1 MSTLFRFRAPFAL
14 ALQTL
19 ILIGVLAACGQAAPA
34 SQPDSLAPAGQAA
47 GEPLLLGVSGP
58 LTGNNAQYGAQWQK
72 GFDLALDELNAAGG
86 VRGRPL
92 AYIFEDSQSDPK
104 QSVVVA
110 QKFIADER
118 ILVELGDFASPASMA
133 ASPIYERAGLVQF
146 GFTNSHPDF
155 TKGGLYTWSNSISQT
170 DAAPLHADFVADLG
184 LKRVALLHLNTDWG
198 KTTYDLTVQ
207 RLAERGVEVVAV
219 EAYLPEEKDFRTA
232 LTTIKNANPDG
243 IVFVSYYTDA
253 ALLAQQIRSLGITVP
268 IVANGSNHSPKFL
281 ELGGG
286 AVEGVYL
293 SSNFSPD
300 DPRPEV
306 QSYLQKFREKY
317 GEESDYFAAH
327 AYDTIKLIA
336 AAIELG
342 GPERAAIRDALGQV
356 KDVPSVVYGSV
367 TFDSE
372 TRRVA
377 APRDARLVIKDGSF
391 VLWDGTPVVAAR

>member
-1 MSTLFRFRAPFAL
+1 MRQIFRFRSLIAL

-19 ILIGVLAACGQAAPA
+19 VFAVVVAACGAPA
-34 SQPDSLAPAGQAA
+34 AQQN
-47 GEPLLLGVSGP
+47 EPLLIGVSGP
-58 LTGNNAQYGAQWQK
+58 LTGNNAQYGAQWKK
-72 GFDLALDELNAAGG
+72 GFDLALDEINAAGG

-92 AYIFEDSQSDPK
+92 AYTFEDSQSDPK

-110 QKFIADER
+110 QKFVADPR

-155 TKGGLYTWSNSISQT
+155 TKGGQYTWSNSISQT

-198 KTTYDLTVQ
+198 KTTYDLTAR

-232 LTTIKNANPDG
+232 LTNIKNADPDG
-243 IVFVSYYTDA
+243 IVLVSYYTDA
-253 ALLAQQIRSLGITVP
+253 ALLAQQIRALGIGVP

-281 ELGGG
+281 ELGGT

-306 QSYLQKFREKY
+306 QSYLQTFREKY

-327 AYDTIKLIA
+327 AYDTMKLIA

-342 GPERAAIRDALGQV
+342 GPDRKAIRDALGQL
-356 KDVPSVVYGSV
+356 KDVPSVVYGKV
-367 TFDSE
+367 TFDPE
-372 TRRVA
+372 TRRVQ
-377 APRDARLVIKDGSF
+377 APKDARLVVRDGKF
-391 VLWDGTPVVAAR
+391 TLWDGTPAVASR

>member
-1 MSTLFRFRAPFAL
+1 MRLIFRARSLIAL
-14 ALQTL
+14 ALQL
-19 ILIGVLAACGQAAPA
+19 VAIAIVLAACAAPGQQAAA
-34 SQPDSLAPAGQAA
+34 DD
-47 GEPLLLGVSGP
+47 PLLIGVSGP
-58 LTGNNAQYGAQWQK
+58 ITGNNAQYGAQWQK
-72 GFDLALDELNAAGG
+72 GFDLALDEINAAGG

-92 AYIFEDSQSDPK
+92 AYVFEDSQSDPK

-110 QKFIADER
+110 QKFVADER

-155 TKGGLYTWSNSISQT
+155 TKGGLFTWSNSISQN
-170 DAAPLHADFVADLG
+170 DAAPLHADYVADLG
-184 LKRVALLHLNTDWG
+184 LKRVAVLHLNTDWG
-198 KTTYDLTVQ
+198 KTTYDLTAQ
-207 RLAERGVEVVAV
+207 RLVERGVEVVAT
-219 EAYLPEEKDFRTA
+219 EAYLPDEKDFRTA
-232 LTTIKNANPDG
+232 LTNIRNAHPDG

-253 ALLAQQIRSLGITVP
+253 ALLAQQIRALGITVP

-281 ELGGG
+281 ELGGT
-286 AVEGVYL
+286 AVDGVYL

-327 AYDTIKLIA
+327 AYDTMKLIA

-342 GPERAAIRDALGQV
+342 GPERTAIRDALGQL
-356 KDVPSVVYGSV
+356 KDVPSVVYGTVS
-367 TFDSE
+367 FNSE
-372 TRRVA
+372 TRRVES
-377 APRDARLVIKDGSF
+377 PRDARLVVRDGAF
-391 VLWDGTPVVAAR
+391 KLWDGTPVASR

>member
-1 MSTLFRFRAPFAL
+1 MRLIFRAEASPRLAARSLVAL
-14 ALQTL
+14 ALQL
-19 ILIGVLAACGQAAPA
+19 IIFALVLAACAAPGQQA
-34 SQPDSLAPAGQAA
+34 SAD
-47 GEPLLLGVSGP
+47 EPLLIGVSGP

-72 GFDLALDELNAAGG
+72 GFDLALDEINGAGG

-92 AYIFEDSQSDPK
+92 AYVFEDSQSDPK

-118 ILVELGDFASPASMA
+118 ILVELGDFSSPASMA

-155 TKGGLYTWSNSISQT
+155 TKGGLYTWSNSISQD
-170 DAAPLHADFVADLG
+170 DAGPLHADYVADLG
-184 LKRVALLHLNTDWG
+184 LKRVAVLHLNTDWG
-198 KTTYDLTVQ
+198 KTTYDLTAQ
-207 RLAERGVEVVAV
+207 RLIERGVEIVAT
-219 EAYLPEEKDFRTA
+219 EAYLPDEKDFRTA
-232 LTTIKNANPDG
+232 LTNIRNANPDG

-253 ALLAQQIRSLGITVP
+253 ALLAQQIRALGITVP

-281 ELGGG
+281 ELGGT

-306 QSYLQKFREKY
+306 QTYLQKFREKY
-317 GEESDYFAAH
+317 DEESDYFAAH
-327 AYDTIKLIA
+327 AYDTMKLIA

-342 GPERAAIRDALGQV
+342 GPDRKAIRDALGQL

-367 TFDSE
+367 SFNPE
-372 TRRVA
+372 TRRVED
-377 APRDARLVIKDGSF
+377 PRDARLVVRDGAF
-391 VLWDGTPVVAAR
+391 KLWDGTPVASR